1 MIDKAKSMGV
11 KIFSFAAGNY
21 AEGVANL
28 KTLAY
33 RTGGAFYGMSYYLHF
48 ASYYASLINI
58 DVDSDTDG
66 LPDYYESNIPIY
78 NGNCIVTS
86 PNIQDTDGDTL
97 KDGDEIIIRKEHI
110 PLTNNVRVYAK
121 MLSDPREPDT
131 DGDGYIDGA
140 DENKMEWDVGD
151 RDLAMF
157 AALAYEDGSQYIS
170 RLVSIKKSCIFQW
183 YGNEI

>member
-1 MIDKAKSMGV
+1 M
-11 KIFSFAAGNY
+11 
-21 AEGVANL
+21 
-28 KTLAY
+28 
-33 RTGGAFYGMSYYLHF
+33 
-48 ASYYASLINI
+48 
-58 DVDSDTDG
+58 
-66 LPDYYESNIPIY
+66 
-78 NGNCIVTS
+78 TS

-170 RLVSIKKSCIFQW
+170 SLVSIKKSCIFQW

>member
-1 MIDKAKSMGV
+1 
-11 KIFSFAAGNY
+11 
-21 AEGVANL
+21 
-28 KTLAY
+28 
-33 RTGGAFYGMSYYLHF
+33 MSYYLHF

-140 DENKMEWDVGD
+140 DENKMEWVH
-151 RDLAMF
+151 
-157 AALAYEDGSQYIS
+157 Q
-170 RLVSIKKSCIFQW
+170 
-183 YGNEI
+183 